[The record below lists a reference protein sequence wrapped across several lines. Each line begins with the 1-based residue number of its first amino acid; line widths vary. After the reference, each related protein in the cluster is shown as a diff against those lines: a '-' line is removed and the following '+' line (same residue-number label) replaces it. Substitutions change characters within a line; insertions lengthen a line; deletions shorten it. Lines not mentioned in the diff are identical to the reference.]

1 MRAIITDVAKL
12 NKAIDSIAA
21 RGKKLDMDIQVAGL
35 SAVAHVEKTGDIG
48 PVNRLYLALGKGARK
63 SALVAWLLAYAKVS
77 ANAGEDKKDKPFVY
91 AKDKVTQLEE
101 ADANP
106 WFEFKPEPD
115 PDEVFDLQAA
125 VVALIKKA
133 GSKKLAA
140 GGESLRKKLEALASA
155 GDVDPLED
163 VADE

>member
-1 MRAIITDVAKL
+1 MRAIITDIAKL
-12 NKAIDSIAA
+12 NKAIDSIAS
-21 RGKKLDMDIQVAGL
+21 RGKKLDADIQVAGL
-35 SAVAHVEKTGDIG
+35 SAIAHVEKTGDIG

-63 SALVAWLLAYAKVS
+63 SALVAWLLAYAKVN

-91 AKDKVTQLEE
+91 ARDKVTQLEE

-125 VVALIKKA
+125 VASLIKRA
-133 GSKKLAA
+133 SSKKLAA
-140 GGESLRKKLEALASA
+140 GQDSLVNKLEALVA
-155 GDVDPLED
+155 DPLDDIE
-163 VADE
+163 EE